1 MDLVK
6 VDSKEYGVEETKAL
20 EIQGLFKP
28 MIDKMVELEAQYNVV
43 VKLPINEETAKKARV
58 LRLKYRDTRTG
69 TANIHKELK
78 DPYLKMGRFLDNWKS
93 TQKTASEGMEEK
105 LLTIEKHFE
114 NVEKERIQKLQES
127 RELELEKYEVSVIP
141 QNLGEMAAEVWNSF
155 LIGSKATYEA
165 KKKAEKE
172 EAERLEQE
180 RIAAE
185 EKAEKERLE
194 EIEKEK
200 ERKRIAAENA
210 KLKKEAQEKEEKVRK
225 EKAAAA
231 AKAKKELDKKN
242 AEIAKQKAEA
252 EKLRKE
258 KEEREA
264 KEKAEQEAKEEAA
277 RKAAA
282 APDKEKLLAF
292 GESLLNLELPT
303 LTTKHGASTMES
315 VSDLLKKVNNYII
328 EQSENF

>member
-1 MDLVK
+1 MELVK
-6 VDSKEYGVEETKAL
+6 ATDYGIEETKAKEIKALYMPML
-20 EIQGLFKP
+20 E
-28 MIDKMVELEAQYNVV
+28 KMEALEEEYNAL
-43 VKLPINEETAKKARV
+43 VKLPINKETEKKAFA
-58 LRLKYRDTRTG
+58 LRQKYVKTRTG
-69 TANIHKELK
+69 TAKVIKQLKEESLK
-78 DPYLKMGRFLDNWKS
+78 VGRFLDNLKS
-93 TQKTASEGMEEK
+93 TQKAASEGMEQK
-105 LLTIEKHFE
+105 ILKIEKHFE
-114 NVEKERIQKLQES
+114 NLEIERIAKLQES
-127 RELELEKYEVSVIP
+127 RELELEQYEVSVIP
-141 QNLGEMAAEVWNSF
+141 QNLGSMEDEVWNSF
-155 LIGSKATYEA
+155 LIGSKTTFEA
-165 KKKAEKE
+165 RQEAERLQ
-172 EAERLEQE
+172 AERLEQE

-242 AEIAKQKAEA
+242 AEIAKQKAAA

-264 KEKAEQEAKEEAA
+264 KEKAELAAWLEAE
-277 RKAAA
+277 RKKDA

-303 LTTKHGASTMES
+303 LTTDHGVSTMES

-328 EQSENF
+328 EQSEKF